1 MLSAIRRAGLILP
14 SAFALAALLV
24 LVGLGGWQW
33 QRMHW
38 KEGLI
43 ARLKLAARSKPA
55 DLATANLARVAAG
68 RRYTA
73 ATVTGRFRHDQEVY
87 VFWTRANTPGYLVLT
102 PLKRSDRA
110 AILVNRGFVPAAFK
124 NPVTRPK
131 GQIDGDVTIRGL
143 LVRRDGRPSMFT
155 PAADIANRVWYSVA
169 PGEMAAQLGLE
180 VDSEYTLDADASPN
194 PGGWPQGLALTA
206 RIAAIPNR
214 HLEYALTW
222 WGLALTLIGV
232 YTAFAYSRL
241 HGVGQ
246 LSK

>member
-14 SAFALAALLV
+14 SAFALAALIV
-24 LVGLGGWQW
+24 LIGLGSWQW
-33 QRMHW
+33 RRMLW

-43 ARLKLAARSKPA
+43 ARLSAAARSEPA
-55 DLATANLARVAAG
+55 DLATADLAHAAAG
-68 RRYTA
+68 RRYSA

-102 PLKRSDRA
+102 PIERSART
-110 AILVNRGFVPAAFK
+110 AILVNRGFVPAALK
-124 NPVTRPK
+124 NPETRPK
-131 GQIDGDVTIRGL
+131 GQLRGDVTIRGL
-143 LVRRDGRPSMFT
+143 LVRQDGRPSLFT
-155 PAADIANRVWYSVA
+155 PAPDIANRVWYAIA

-180 VDSEYTLDADASPN
+180 VDGEYTLDAGASAN
-194 PGGWPQGLALTA
+194 PGGWPQGRALTA

-232 YTAFAYSRL
+232 YAAFAYSRVCS
-241 HGVGQ
+241 VGQ
-246 LSK
+246 FSK